1 VLGQINPMEFL
12 LGAIILIILVYGLY
26 YPTLKLSQLGLLVV
40 IAGACLLYGPVTY
53 VGLFKLLVIL
63 GGLAILLMLEGTP
76 HHRSSPPLILLV
88 ILGNLLLVSSTNLI
102 SLYLALEMQTLC
114 MFILVAYNKN
124 SLKAA
129 EAGLKYFVLGAL
141 SSGLFLFGCA
151 LIYRSIG
158 GVEITLIMSS
168 SFSYSLSAG
177 FLLVTVALLFK
188 VSAAPFH
195 VWAPDVY
202 GGAAT

>member
-1 VLGQINPMEFL
+1 MEFL
-12 LGAIILIILVYGLY
+12 LGVIILIVLVYGLY
-26 YPTLKLSQLGLLVV
+26 YPALKLSQLGLLIV
-40 IAGACLLYGPVTY
+40 ITGACLFYSPITY
-53 VGLFKLLVIL
+53 AGIFKLLIIL
-63 GGLAILLMLEGTP
+63 AGLAILLMLEGAP
-76 HHRSSPPLILLV
+76 HHRSSPLLILLV
-88 ILGNLLLVSSTNLI
+88 ILGNLLLISSTNLI

-158 GVEITLIMSS
+158 GVEIALILSGP
-168 SFSYSLSAG
+168 FSYPLLAG
-177 FLLVTVALLFK
+177 FSLVTVALLFK

-195 VWAPDVY
+195 V
-202 GGAAT
+202 